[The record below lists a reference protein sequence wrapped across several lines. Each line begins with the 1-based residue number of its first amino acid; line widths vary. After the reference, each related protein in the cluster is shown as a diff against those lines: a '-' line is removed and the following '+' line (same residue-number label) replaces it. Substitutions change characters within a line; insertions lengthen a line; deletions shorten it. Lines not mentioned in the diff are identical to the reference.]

1 MDTDLAQKSVSA
13 ALSGNWEA
21 AIKLNLQII
30 KTAPKD
36 VEALNRL
43 ARAYSENCN
52 MRKAKACCEKVLK
65 IDPFNSIA
73 TKALARW
80 RGVRSTSG
88 KSGSGALIE
97 DFLEEPGKTKIIS
110 LMHLGDVKTIN
121 ELDSGD
127 EVKLD
132 THSHRVSVNTHDGKY
147 LGKLPDDLSS
157 RLRSLITSG
166 NEYQAFVKCINPQ
179 DVKIFIKETKNSTDV
194 PSFPSEKI
202 EYTSFTPPEL
212 VHKNDMDMASFE
224 EEG

>member
-13 ALSGNWEA
+13 ALSGNWEG
-21 AIKLNLQII
+21 AIKLNLQILR
-30 KTAPKD
+30 TSPKD
-36 VEALNRL
+36 VDALNRL
-43 ARAYSENCN
+43 ARAYAEHRN
-52 MRKAKACCEKVLK
+52 MRKAKDTCEKVLK

-73 TKALARW
+73 TKALAKW
-80 RGVRSTSG
+80 KDLRSSAG
-88 KSGSGALIE
+88 KQNSGALVE

-132 THSHRVSVNTHDGKY
+132 THSHRVSVNTYDGKY
-147 LGKLPDDLSS
+147 LGRLPDDLSA
-157 RLRSLITSG
+157 RLRTMINSG
-166 NEYQAFVKCINPQ
+166 NEYTVFVKCINPQ
-179 DVKIFIKETKNSTDV
+179 DVKIFIKETKSTTDV

-212 VHKNDMDMASFE
+212 VHKNDMDMTTFE
-224 EEG
+224 EE